1 MPSTTSCRTHAATR
15 FAAVIATSVLVI
27 GLLPSA
33 PAAATSLD
41 TVAKIEAALCP
52 TGANSTGGTAVLTG
66 DVQQAGTP
74 GNFSSGGVLEI
85 AEDCVAV
92 LDLNGRKLELA
103 NIWLRAGSSLTIVD
117 LAGGG
122 QLVVDAAAGPRV
134 SGIDLTDDQADVPRD
149 ASLAIQGG
157 TVVATGRNGGP
168 GIKGGTVAISGGTV
182 IATGVGGGAGIR
194 LGVLTVSGGTV
205 TATGGAGGGAGI
217 GGSEGRDGGVVTI
230 SGGTVTATGGDGGD
244 GGGAGIGGGGDGG
257 EGGVVTISGG
267 TVTAIGGE
275 CAAGIGGGC
284 GADSGGTVS
293 ITGGSVT
300 ATAGSVDQPPA
311 VAAISGTLDLGAGA
325 VRVDSVEA
333 DLPVTRIT
341 FPSTAMPTTPAGP
354 SFFAPGGVQPS
365 QPVASAA
372 FVRADGTPEQ
382 LAASVPGRNQV
393 RYEAD
398 GVRITLQGGSGTSVP
413 RGLVANPAGEVICE
427 VCIASL
433 TAGQVV
439 EVWLFSTPRLVA
451 AHLVDDAECQ
461 LFAVP
466 MVAPLDGAGPVP
478 AGAHTLQFT
487 LVTSDG
493 VQAVNV
499 GLTVGDLMP
508 ARIPAGE
515 GPSMPRASVL
525 LSIAFLSV
533 AAVLGRRR
541 SVIAT

>member
-1 MPSTTSCRTHAATR
+1 MRSATSGRARTVTR
-15 FAAVIATSVLVI
+15 FAATSAASILVI
-27 GLLPSA
+27 GLLPSG
-33 PAAATSLD
+33 PAAATMSAVESL
-41 TVAKIEAALCP
+41 AAALCP
-52 TGANSTGGTAVLTG
+52 TGPNTGTAALSG
-66 DVQQAGTP
+66 DVTSEVG
-74 GNFSSGGVLEI
+74 SSGVASGFPVEVLEV
-85 AEDCVAV
+85 AAGCVAT
-92 LDLNGRKLELA
+92 LDLNGETLTVRSIKLGAGSTLTIKDASDGDGELIA
-103 NIWLRAGSSLTIVD
+103 RSLFSEFGSSFPGIDAGGATLVIEGGVVQAEGNGGRAGIRTF
-117 LAGGG
+117 GGT
-122 QLVVDAAAGPRV
+122 LVVE
-134 SGIDLTDDQADVPRD
+134 
-149 ASLAIQGG
+149 GG
-157 TVVATGRNGGP
+157 NVVATGG
-168 GIKGGTVAISGGTV
+168 S
-182 IATGVGGGAGIR
+182 
-194 LGVLTVSGGTV
+194 SS
-205 TATGGAGGGAGI
+205 AGI
-217 GGSEGRDGGVVTI
+217 GASSVSDSQNLDDDGGTVTI
-230 SGGTVTATGGDGGD
+230 SGGTVTATGGAF
-244 GGGAGIGGGGDGG
+244 GGAGIGGRRFGDGG
-257 EGGVVTISGG
+257 TVTISGG
-267 TVTAIGGE
+267 
-275 CAAGIGGGC
+275 
-284 GADSGGTVS
+284 
-293 ITGGSVT
+293 SVV
-300 ATAGSVDQPPA
+300 ATAGNTDA
-311 VAAISGTLDLGAGA
+311 KAIGAGGGGNGDGQLTLGPGA
-325 VRVDSVEA
+325 VPVSSFTESGF
-333 DLPVTRIT
+333 PVTSIT
-341 FPSTAMPTTPAGP
+341 FVAVVPVVDAPNPAGP

-427 VCIASL
+427 VCIANL

-451 AHLVDDAECQ
+451 AHLVEDAECQ

-466 MVAPLDGAGPVP
+466 MVAPLDGAGPVS